1 MMTQFPDNKGT
12 LRTSVVRHV
21 GESGSKLGHLPLRQ
35 PLSAKSSS
43 ETRAVGNGES
53 FGGHLQVIFRT
64 ENLRV
69 PSKG

>member
-1 MMTQFPDNKGT
+1 MYVPGEKKTLMMTQFPDNKGT

-21 GESGSKLGHLPLRQ
+21 GESGSKLRRLPLRQ

-53 FGGHLQVIFRT
+53 FGRTFT
-64 ENLRV
+64 ENL
-69 PSKG
+69 